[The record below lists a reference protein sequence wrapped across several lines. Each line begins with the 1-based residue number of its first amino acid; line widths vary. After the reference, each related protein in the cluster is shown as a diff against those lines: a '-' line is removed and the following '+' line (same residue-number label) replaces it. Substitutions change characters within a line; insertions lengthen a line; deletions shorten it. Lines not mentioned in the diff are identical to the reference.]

1 MLMKQE
7 GLAPMTVGE
16 MIDAL
21 NKCLETGD
29 VTREH
34 KIVFYGSS
42 GRTGVNK
49 QVLGSGMYEPEYN
62 GPGTLKMTYAK

>member
-1 MLMKQE
+1 MKQDE
-7 GLAPMTVGE
+7 LTPMTVGE

-21 NKCLETGD
+21 NKSLETGD

-42 GRTGVNK
+42 GRTGISK
-49 QVLGSGMYEPEYN
+49 QVLGSGKYEPEYN
-62 GPGTLKMTYAK
+62 GHGTLKMAYAK